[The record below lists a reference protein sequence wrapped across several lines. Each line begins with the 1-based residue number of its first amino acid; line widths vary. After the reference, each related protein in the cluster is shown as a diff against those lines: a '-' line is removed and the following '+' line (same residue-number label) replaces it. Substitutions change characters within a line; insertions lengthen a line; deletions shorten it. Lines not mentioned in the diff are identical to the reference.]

1 MKTKG
6 KPFVAL
12 AAAAI
17 LVPGLMSPCAQ
28 AQSTLIESGTST
40 MPDVLQQT
48 GSEALTVSWFVV
60 ENNASGVYTYA
71 YNVNNPAGDEQE
83 NSSGV
88 PIAGTSETFDN
99 FSLSFNTTLPG
110 AYVNGTAPTDGS
122 LVNGGANGLTWNF
135 PAVSPGNSSE
145 LLAFQSDQPP
155 VMGNASVSGGSVPP
169 APWSTLGN
177 GQPVPVPRAVP
188 EPEVTSLFAFAAL
201 LLPFR
206 SWRRFF
212 RKS

>member
-12 AAAAI
+12 AAATI

-28 AQSTLIESGTST
+28 AQSTLIESGTSQLAN
-40 MPDVLQQT
+40 VLQQT
-48 GSEALTVSWFVV
+48 GTEGLSVSWFVV

-83 NSSGV
+83 TPQGV
-88 PIAGTSETFDN
+88 PIAGTSETFN
-99 FSLSFNTTLPG
+99 SFSISFNTTDDG
-110 AYVNGTAPTDGS
+110 AFLSGTAPTDGS

-135 PAVSPGNSSE
+135 PAVTPGNSSE
-145 LLAFQSDQPP
+145 LLAFQSADAP
-155 VMGNASVSGGSVPP
+155 VMGSASVSGGTIPP
-169 APWSTLGN
+169 SPWSSLGN
-177 GQPVPVPRAVP
+177 GQPVPVPRAAP